1 MAYNYRNFILM
12 IDLTIRVS
20 EAFLIC
26 EHANSFDSRISIS
39 LRIWYASMPIVL
51 IVAYQWSL
59 RIWYASMPI
68 VLIVAYG
75 FEIRYFPNG
84 HWGFDM
90 RLCPWHMV
98 LRSDTSIVI
107 EDLICDYALRICLAL
122 LSHSLYY
129 HYIIISSHQWYTL
142 LDWKLTSILSIGLS
156 SLEDIDHILFLS

>member
-1 MAYNYRNFILM
+1 MAYNYRNVILM

-59 RIWYASMPI
+59 RIWYASMAWPI

-75 FEIRYFPNG
+75 FEIRYFQWSLRIWYATMPLAYDFKIRYFNS

-90 RLCPWHMV
+90 RLCSSHM
-98 LRSDTSIVI
+98 SC
-107 EDLICDYALRICLAL
+107 LIKSFLI
-122 LSHSLYY
+122 LSLY
-129 HYIIISSHQWYTL
+129 HYIFSSMIYSSWLKANIDTL
-142 LDWKLTSILSIGLS
+142 
-156 SLEDIDHILFLS
+156 